1 MIVPV
6 PQQQNAKKAAPVGA
20 ATSPQQGQNYNS
32 GATHSSTKK
41 YDNGPNMDQIIRID
55 GGRGKFVELTKQA
68 IALHNKNAEGLLR
81 LNFVAYDTQSHK
93 QTDFVS
99 FYLSFSE
106 WDKLSHSVINEEGEF
121 GQKWADALSSSN
133 QYATI
138 IPPIY
143 KGGVVKGQTISRSL
157 TLAPGQK
164 EGVLFLKATQGPGEA
179 TNTGLIKPAGR
190 PTSSVGVPMKYEDL
204 VAILMAGEKE
214 IQAYKTAVACSCLG
228 GPSVNNATA
237 PVQAT
242 PAPAS
247 AGTDTAAL
255 ERKIDDLQGQVNQLM
270 SMIKTLTSMIE

>member
-6 PQQQNAKKAAPVGA
+6 PQQQNEKKAAPTGA
-20 ATSPQQGQNYNS
+20 TTKSSQQGRNNS
-32 GATHSSTKK
+32 GASHSSTKK

-121 GQKWADALSSSN
+121 GQKWADALSSGN

-143 KGGVVKGQTISRSL
+143 KGGQIKGQTISRSL

-179 TNTGLIKPAGR
+179 TQTGLIKPAGR

-228 GPSVNNATA
+228 GISSNNATA
-237 PVQAT
+237 PAQAV
-242 PAPAS
+242 APAS
-247 AGTDTAAL
+247 AGADTAAL
-255 ERKIDDLQGQVNQLM
+255 EKKIDDLQSQVSQLM
-270 SMIKTLTSMIE
+270 SMVKTLTSMIE